1 MNLYQRFIEIR
12 LTPELSLY
20 TGLKTVL
27 SRLILL
33 LISISLALGGCS
45 GRVTTILTPTR
56 TPHPTETFETIL
68 TSAERRSIFEAVW
81 QTINDEY
88 YDPTFGGRDWQA
100 IGENYRQKLE
110 DVQNDATFWVKVL
123 NPMLFELGVSHL
135 VALPPSMAN
144 ELDRM
149 TFATGSLG
157 IDVRLLNGRAVI
169 TQVVG
174 DSPADKA
181 GMRPGYVIVSLDG
194 WTLEDLIANSLQTPP
209 NNERHRRGIAIQGM
223 RGMLYG
229 EIGKQVIIEY
239 LDEKDRMQAVTLQF
253 AERINSHCDQL
264 DPAMPPACGEIE
276 VRHLANNIG
285 YIRFSGFISAVQDGV
300 LKAIDEFHDAPAL
313 IIDLRG
319 NPGGQFFVRK
329 AFASQ
334 LVGTKELFIRYQ
346 YRDHIEQ
353 AYLDPIAN
361 AYPGKV
367 VILVDEHSLS
377 SSEEFSGSLQAL
389 GRATIVGSQTPGV
402 CLVMNI
408 KTLPNGTILAYPIAE
423 GQTPDGR
430 VLENNGVVPDI
441 EVALDREQLL
451 QGRDSQL
458 EAAINYIEQ
467 GTAGLGE

>member
-1 MNLYQRFIEIR
+1 MKGNQRYITAHRVLR
-12 LTPELSLY
+12 LTRMKVTKPEF
-20 TGLKTVL
+20 LK
-27 SRLILL
+27 LILL
-33 LISISLALGGCS
+33 LLVTFCVVVAGCS
-45 GRVTTILTPTR
+45 GGGTTVPTR
-56 TPHPTETFETIL
+56 TPHPTATFENIL
-68 TSAERRSIFEAVW
+68 SSAERRSIFEAVW

-88 YDPTFGGRDWQA
+88 YDPTFGGKDWQA

-110 DVQNDATFWVKVL
+110 MDQNDATFWVKVL

-157 IDVRLLNGRAVI
+157 MDVRLLDGRAVI
-169 TQVVG
+169 TQVVEG
-174 DSPADKA
+174 SPAEKA
-181 GMRPGYVIVSLDG
+181 GLKLGFVINSVDG
-194 WTLEDLIANSLQTPP
+194 WTLDDFIANSLQTPP

-223 RGMLYG
+223 RGLLYG
-229 EIGKQVIIEY
+229 EIGKAAVVEY
-239 LDEKDRMQAVTLQF
+239 LDEKNSPQTTTLLF
-253 AERINSHCDQL
+253 AERINIQCDQL
-264 DPAMPPACGEIE
+264 VPATPPACGEIE
-276 VRHLANNIG
+276 VKRLENDIG
-285 YIRFSGFISAVQDGV
+285 YIRFSGFLSAVQDGV
-300 LKAIDEFHDAPAL
+300 LQAIDEFHDAPGL

-346 YRDHIEQ
+346 YRDHVEQ
-353 AYLDPIAN
+353 AYLDLVAN

-389 GRATIVGSQTPGV
+389 GRATIVGSQTPGI

-441 EVALDREQLL
+441 QVALDRAQLL

-467 GTAGLGE
+467 GTASPGK

>member
-1 MNLYQRFIEIR
+1 MNLVQRFIEIR
-12 LTPELSLY
+12 LMPQLSLY
-20 TGLKTVL
+20 TVSNPVL

-33 LISISLALGGCS
+33 LISITLALGGCS
-45 GRVTTILTPTR
+45 GKVTTTPTPTR

-68 TSAERRSIFEAVW
+68 TSAERQTIFEAAW

-88 YDPTFGGRDWQA
+88 YDTTFGGNDWQA
-100 IGENYRQKLE
+100 IGDEYQQKLE
-110 DVQNDATFWVKVL
+110 TVKDDGSFWIMLL

-157 IDVRLLNGRAVI
+157 IDVRLLDGSAVV

-181 GMRPGYVIVSLDG
+181 GLRPGYVIASIDG
-194 WTLEDLIANSLQTPP
+194 WTLEDLVANSLQTPP

-229 EIGKQVIIEY
+229 ETGKQIIIEY
-239 LDEKDRMQAVTLQF
+239 LDEKDRPQTTTLQF
-253 AERINSHCDQL
+253 TKRINSHCDQL

-276 VRHLANNIG
+276 VRQLANNIG

-334 LVGTKELFIRYQ
+334 LIGTKELFIRYQ

-353 AYLDPIAN
+353 AYLDPVAN

-389 GRATIVGSQTPGV
+389 GRATIVGSQTPGI

-408 KTLPNGTILAYPIAE
+408 KTLPYGTILAYPIAE

-441 EVALDREQLL
+441 EVALNRAQLL
-451 QGRDSQL
+451 QGRDTQL
-458 EAAINYIEQ
+458 EAAINYLEKQ
-467 GTAGLGE
+467 TDNPDE

>member
-1 MNLYQRFIEIR
+1 MKGNQRFIAIR
-12 LTPELSLY
+12 LMPHLTLL
-20 TGLKTVL
+20 TGLKPVL
-27 SRLILL
+27 RRLIMLL
-33 LISISLALGGCS
+33 VSIGLALVGCS
-45 GRVTTILTPTR
+45 GKVTTTPTPAR
-56 TPHPTETFETIL
+56 TPHPTETFETTL
-68 TSAERRSIFEAVW
+68 TSAERLTIFNAVW

-88 YDPTFGGRDWQA
+88 YDPTFGGKDWQA
-100 IGENYRQKLE
+100 IGDAYRERLNN
-110 DVQNDATFWVKVL
+110 VQNDATFWIKLL

-135 VALPPSMAN
+135 VALPPGMAN

-157 IDVRLLNGRAVI
+157 MDLRLLDELAVV
-169 TQVVG
+169 TQVVEG
-174 DSPADKA
+174 SPAYEA
-181 GMRPGYVIVSLDG
+181 GLKPGFVINSVDG
-194 WTLEDLIANSLQTPP
+194 WTLDDFIANSLQTPP

-223 RGMLYG
+223 RGLLYG
-229 EIGKQVIIEY
+229 EIGKAVVVEY
-239 LDEKDRMQAVTLQF
+239 LDEKNRPQTTTLQF
-253 AERINSHCDQL
+253 AERINIHCDQL
-264 DPAMPPACGEIE
+264 VPATPPACGEIE
-276 VRHLANNIG
+276 VKRLENDIG
-285 YIRFSGFISAVQDGV
+285 YIRFSGFLSAVEDNVRQ
-300 LKAIDEFHDAPAL
+300 AIDEFHDAPGL

-334 LVGTKELFIRYQ
+334 LVGTPELFIRYQ
-346 YRDHIEQ
+346 YRDHVEK

-389 GRATIVGSQTPGV
+389 ERATIVGSQTPGI

-423 GQTPDGR
+423 GQTADGR

-441 EVALDREQLL
+441 EVALDRAQLL
-451 QGRDSQL
+451 QGRDTQL
-458 EAAINYIEQ
+458 EAAIHYLEQ
-467 GTAGLGE
+467 GTASPGE